1 MTGRRLSAGG
11 EPFGKRS
18 ISLRRFRATP
28 VVLLLLSMAACGS
41 QGFRVL
47 PAGDDLQLR
56 HRCRVVLATTVAD
69 RGIAGDNLR
78 VTQLFTPGIPIG
90 AFLRWHV
97 RFHVERVLQGAR
109 VDPMLSIDDLAVHRT
124 LPELPPAPV
133 ALLPLFLSRDEAAAY
148 EVGYNFE
155 LFGHY
160 YGLTIMP
167 TTASRAGSLSRAL
180 DRVIHSPLRFML
192 P

>member
-1 MTGRRLSAGG
+1 MQKVRT
-11 EPFGKRS
+11 
-18 ISLRRFRATP
+18 TP
-28 VVLLLLSMAACGS
+28 VLLLLLITAACGS
-41 QGFRVL
+41 QEYRVL
-47 PAGDDLQLR
+47 PAGSGALMRQ
-56 HRCRVVLATTVAD
+56 RCRTVLATTVAD
-69 RGIAGDNLR
+69 RGVAGDNLR

-109 VDPMLSIDDLAVHRT
+109 ADPTLSIDDLAVQRT

-133 ALLPLFLSRDEAAAY
+133 ALLPLFLSRHADAY

-155 LFGHY
+155 LFGRY

-167 TTASRAGSLSRAL
+167 ITASRAGSLASAVNHL
-180 DRVIHSPLRFML
+180 IHSPLHFML